1 MLRRNLRPASL
12 MVWLFLV
19 AAMPGFAQQVTG
31 TISGRVT
38 DSSGAV
44 IPGTTVQV
52 QNVETG
58 LARSVQTDAGGR
70 YEARN
75 LPVGSYTITVQQAGF
90 RTEVRS
96 GVTLTVASEVVV
108 NFALSVGEV
117 QERVEVTAEAPAI
130 ETTTVTLSGLISQQ
144 QIRDL
149 PLNGRSFDDL
159 ALLTP
164 GVVNQTNADGG
175 ISGHGQRIEATLYLL
190 DGTTTNDARQQGNT
204 GTVVGTKLGVE
215 AIREFR
221 VMTHSFSA
229 EYGGRAGA
237 VVSAITQSGTNAFHG
252 SVYEFFRN
260 NELDA
265 RDFFN
270 VANAPDPSPL
280 PAFRQNQFGAS
291 VGGPV
296 RRDRIFFF
304 GNYEGLR
311 RRRGETNIAI
321 IPDLNTRRG
330 VIPGQPAPLPVNPA
344 IAPYLDLYPVPN
356 GNNFGDGLAE
366 YVSDVSTAA
375 NEDYYMG
382 RGDFQVSNNDSF
394 YLRYVHNPSR
404 IDDPGPVP
412 PFGGE
417 QEGSTHL
424 AVLSETHILSPT
436 MLNEF
441 RFAYNRTAPRIGVK
455 ALDFKDGAMDFVPGQ
470 GFGTIGF
477 SFTAGTRT
485 INTLGTS
492 AAMPQFFPQNLF
504 QATDTF
510 NYSKGPHSLKF
521 GFSVE
526 RMQFGQYALSRRRGE
541 YTFSSSL
548 SRLVAGQATRAR
560 WATIGGTS
568 SDVRGWRQS
577 LVGWFVQNDYRVRPN
592 LTLNLGFRHEFVTSP
607 YEVNGKSATHLNI
620 TDLESTVGNAF
631 ESSKL
636 NVSPRVGLAWDPT
649 GSGKTSVRLGGGVFH
664 NQLLGRDW
672 YLFSQFDHRF
682 INTRDVRNPNPSI
695 FPRITESGAAA
706 GAKSTKIVTPHPDT
720 PTVIHYNL
728 DIQRQ
733 LTPTITV
740 SAGYVGSYGYN
751 LTVEAEQNIRIAELR
766 DGSTFFSPT
775 APFVNP
781 NFTSMLQLLT
791 NTISNHNALQ
801 LTLKRSFAGGFLLQS
816 HYTWSKTMGNGD
828 STSPSTLNNTSATLM
843 DVTDPER
850 DYSLSA
856 YDQRH
861 VFVLNGRYELP
872 FGNLLPSR
880 LARAVIG
887 GWEVNGIFKTSS
899 GFPVNIVTGFN
910 NSNNG
915 DATEP
920 DRPNLNPGFSNSPT
934 EGTTAGCGD
943 GIIKAG
949 EKLGTA
955 NRWYDPCAYGL
966 PPAGTFGN
974 LGRNVVAGPG
984 HFTVDFTLAK
994 KFPVKEGMDVE
1005 FRAEAFNILNRAN
1018 FDLPN
1023 NLAFS
1028 ADRTRN
1034 GAAGRIIAT
1043 QAKNREIQLGL
1054 KLIF

>member
-1 MLRRNLRPASL
+1 
-12 MVWLFLV
+12 
-19 AAMPGFAQQVTG
+19 
-31 TISGRVT
+31 
-38 DSSGAV
+38 
-44 IPGTTVQV
+44 
-52 QNVETG
+52 
-58 LARSVQTDAGGR
+58 
-70 YEARN
+70 
-75 LPVGSYTITVQQAGF
+75 
-90 RTEVRS
+90 
-96 GVTLTVASEVVV
+96 
-108 NFALSVGEV
+108 
-117 QERVEVTAEAPAI
+117 
-130 ETTTVTLSGLISQQ
+130 
-144 QIRDL
+144 
-149 PLNGRSFDDL
+149 
-159 ALLTP
+159 
-164 GVVNQTNADGG
+164 
-175 ISGHGQRIEATLYLL
+175 
-190 DGTTTNDARQQGNT
+190 
-204 GTVVGTKLGVE
+204 
-215 AIREFR
+215 
-221 VMTHSFSA
+221 
-229 EYGGRAGA
+229 
-237 VVSAITQSGTNAFHG
+237 
-252 SVYEFFRN
+252 
-260 NELDA
+260 
-265 RDFFN
+265 
-270 VANAPDPSPL
+270 
-280 PAFRQNQFGAS
+280 
-291 VGGPV
+291 
-296 RRDRIFFF
+296 
-304 GNYEGLR
+304 
-311 RRRGETNIAI
+311 
-321 IPDLNTRRG
+321 
-330 VIPGQPAPLPVNPA
+330 
-344 IAPYLDLYPVPN
+344 VPN

-382 RGDFQVSNNDSF
+382 RGDFQLSENDSF
-394 YLRYVHNPSR
+394 YLRYVHNPSK
-404 IDDPGPVP
+404 IDDPGAIP

-417 QEGSTHL
+417 QDGSTHL

-441 RFAYNRTAPRIGVK
+441 RFGFNRTAPRIGVK

-510 NYSKGPHSLKF
+510 NYSEGPHSLKF

-548 SRLVAGQATRAR
+548 SRLVAGQPTRAR

-568 SDVRGWRQS
+568 SDVRGWRQT
-577 LVGWFVQNDYRVRPN
+577 LVGWFVQDDFRVRPN

-620 TDLESTVGNAF
+620 TDPESTVGNAF
-631 ESSKL
+631 ESRKL
-636 NVSPRVGLAWDPT
+636 NLAPRVGVAWDPT
-649 GSGKTSVRLGGGVFH
+649 GSGKTSVRLGAGVFY
-664 NQLLGRDW
+664 NELLGRDW

-682 INTRDVRNPNPSI
+682 INTRDVRNPDPST
-695 FPRITESGAAA
+695 FSRITESGATA

-733 LTPTITV
+733 LTSTTSV
-740 SAGYVGSYGYN
+740 SAGYVGSHGYN
-751 LTVEAEQNIRIAELR
+751 LTVEAEQNIRVRPAGR
-766 DGSTFFSPT
+766 QVFSTT
-775 APFVNP
+775 DPFVNP

-801 LTLKRSFAGGFLLQS
+801 LTLKRSFAGGFLLQG

-843 DVTDPER
+843 DISDPER

-861 VFVLNGRYELP
+861 SFVLNGRYLLP
-872 FGNLLPSR
+872 FGNLLQSR
-880 LARAVIG
+880 LARTVIG
-887 GWEVNGIFKTSS
+887 GWEVNGIVKTNS

-910 NSNNG
+910 NSLNG

-920 DRPNLNPGFSNSPT
+920 DRPDLNPGFSNSPT
-934 EGTTAGCGD
+934 EGASAGCGD

-949 EKLGTA
+949 EKLGTP

-974 LGRNVVAGPG
+974 LGRNAVAGPG
-984 HFTVDFTLAK
+984 LFAVDFTLAK
-994 KFPVKEGMDVE
+994 KFPVKEGMNVE

-1028 ADRTRN
+1028 AGSPPTRN

-1054 KLIF
+1054 KVTF